1 MLNVGTRSIRK
12 WIMDYEVHNIVKVSN
27 RGKHSKDASPI
38 FDETFRAAFIL
49 YVKENSKKQ
58 G

>member
-1 MLNVGTRSIRK
+1 
-12 WIMDYEVHNIVKVSN
+12 MDYEVHNIVKVSN

-58 G
+58 GEHYP